1 MTIDEQLQLL
11 DEWLRQLKIEYDMF
25 FGGGRKLPPYD
36 LKMRIEKA
44 IKRLLEERGMS
55 YAQRFRYSNLAA
67 RYNSYQEMWR
77 RITAQREEGRFA
89 ERPSA
94 LDGEAQPYI
103 EDALSISISS
113 PEAEES
119 KIQDLYRFLSAAR
132 QRLGGNPAPPYDA
145 FKQFIV
151 AKTDSVKKQLGCQAV
166 TFSLKVEEGKL
177 RLTAQKG

>member
-11 DEWLRQLKIEYDMF
+11 EDWLRQLKIEYDMF

-36 LKMRIEKA
+36 LKVRIEKA

-55 YAQRFRYSNLAA
+55 HAQRFRYSNLAA

-77 RITAQREEGRFA
+77 RITAQREEGRFT
-89 ERPSA
+89 ERPTA
-94 LDGEAQPYI
+94 PAGEARPYS

-113 PEAEES
+113 PEVEES
-119 KIQDLYRFLSAAR
+119 KIQDLYRFLSAAQ
-132 QRLGGNPAPPYDA
+132 QRLGDDPAPSYEA
-145 FKQFIV
+145 FRQFIV

-166 TFSLKVEEGKL
+166 TFSLKVEGKKL